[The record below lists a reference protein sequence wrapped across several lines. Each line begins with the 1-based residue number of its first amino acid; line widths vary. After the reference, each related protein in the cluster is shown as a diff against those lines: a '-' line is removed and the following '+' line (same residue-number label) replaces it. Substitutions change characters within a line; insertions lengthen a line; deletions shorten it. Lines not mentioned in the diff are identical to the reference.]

1 MLHVPHLVFMR
12 LMPQALTVTP
22 KDGLPLLQQLWNEF
36 FSAMHGRTHG
46 EFPVFLRRRI
56 WAHSQKHRSL
66 PSEAQPGCAALFYY
80 PEPIPRLPRIW
91 EAVQFH
97 SLQPSMFQNVDCV
110 VAGLISDFL
119 VAHEPLE
126 ISLERFES
134 LGSKQQLAH
143 GLED

>member
-22 KDGLPLLQQLWNEF
+22 KDGLPLLQQLRNEF
-36 FSAMHGRTHG
+36 FQLCTVERM
-46 EFPVFLRRRI
+46 ENFLFI
-56 WAHSQKHRSL
+56 WAHSQKHRNL

-80 PEPIPRLPRIW
+80 SEPIPRLPRIW

-97 SLQPSMFQNVDCV
+97 SLQSSMFQNIDGV